1 MLNVL
6 LESRASKERRRG
18 GTLVSVVAHTA
29 VIAAVV
35 AATAQRSVDAAVP
48 ERPIT
53 IPVEYID
60 LTQRRA
66 TSERPASTTT
76 AAPAAI
82 AMPAIAAVAVPR
94 FDFTRVPVGIPDG
107 PLVDPGAT
115 TMPVAAGRGL
125 MTDPYGGSGVA
136 ADPDAVVEE
145 RYVDRAARLTAAP
158 APRYP
163 DRMRALGI
171 EGRVLVQFV
180 VDTTGRVELEGVR
193 VLESAHDDLT
203 LAVRQVLPRL
213 RFVPAE
219 VRGGKVRMLAQMPF
233 EFALDRR

>member
-6 LESRASKERRRG
+6 LESRASTERRRG
-18 GTLVSVVAHTA
+18 GTVVSVVAHTA

-35 AATAQRSVDAAVP
+35 AATAQKPVRAEETP
-48 ERPIT
+48 RPSE
-53 IPVEYID
+53 IPVRIFP
-60 LTQRRA
+60 LVPTPQPTARPSGSA
-66 TSERPASTTT
+66 TPTSVA
-76 AAPAAI
+76 AAPIPAAPPLRI
-82 AMPAIAAVAVPR
+82 
-94 FDFTRVPVGIPDG
+94 DFSRIPVGIPDG
-107 PLVDPGAT
+107 PLVDPGASR
-115 TMPVAAGRGL
+115 MPIAAGSGL
-125 MTDPYGGSGVA
+125 VTDPYGGSGVA
-136 ADPDAVVEE
+136 VDPGSVVEE
-145 RYVDRAARLTAAP
+145 RHVERAARLTAAP

-163 DRMRALGI
+163 ERMRALGV

-180 VDTTGRVELEGVR
+180 VDTTGRVELDGVR
-193 VLESAHDDLT
+193 VLTSPHDDFT

>member
-18 GTLVSVVAHTA
+18 GTIASVVVHTA

-35 AATAQRSVDAAVP
+35 VVTAQKSVGATEPTKPRAVRVDYIHLKSRPPASEPAVAAAATAS
-48 ERPIT
+48 
-53 IPVEYID
+53 
-60 LTQRRA
+60 
-66 TSERPASTTT
+66 S
-76 AAPAAI
+76 
-82 AMPAIAAVAVPR
+82 AIAAPHIVAPSVPR
-94 FDFTRVPVGIPDG
+94 FDFRRIPVGIPDG
-107 PLVDPGAT
+107 PLGDVS
-115 TMPVAAGRGL
+115 VAAPTGSSSGL
-125 MTDPYGGSGVA
+125 VVDPYGSGVVIEPGSVI
-136 ADPDAVVEE
+136 DE
-145 RYVDRAARLTAAP
+145 RHVDRAARLTAAP

-180 VDTTGRVELEGVR
+180 VDTTGHVELEGVK
-193 VLESAHDDLT
+193 VLASAHEDLT

-233 EFALDRR
+233 EFALDRK